1 MTQVTPDQ
9 LETLRQMQSC
19 TIANAIE
26 TFEVKPRNEGFMSSE
41 IRCMFPQLG
50 GMIGYAATAV
60 IAADSPPTSN
70 MNVPRPD
77 WFDQVLEIPGPR
89 VVVMHDLD
97 APNPVGSFWGE
108 VQSNIHSRLGCVGT
122 VTDGGVRDIDEMQE
136 LGFHAFA
143 SGLLVSHGYIH
154 IVDVNVPVTVGGLK
168 VSPGDIVMGDKHGVL
183 TIPPDIADSIPEAVE
198 KIERKERVIIDLC
211 NSADFDLDR
220 LKELVGR

>member
-1 MTQVTPDQ
+1 MTQVSPDQ
-9 LETLRQMQSC
+9 METLRQMQSC